1 MAGTLYGV
9 GVGPGDPDLMTLKA
23 VATLARVP
31 VIAYPQL
38 GDTPSFARS
47 IAAKH
52 LPDGKREI
60 VVRVPLGDD
69 AETRAAYDKAAS
81 EMARELDGG
90 HDVAALCEGDPF
102 LYGSFIYLWD
112 RLRDRFACEI
122 IPGVSSLMAAP
133 ARGQAVLATGQSALA
148 VVPGTLPDEALEP
161 HLERADSIAILKV
174 GRHLPRLTRLID
186 RLGLM
191 DHAHYVERATLDSE
205 RVMPLRDLAD
215 DTAPYFSIILI
226 ARHRESIR

>member
-52 LPDGKREI
+52 LSQNQREI
-60 VVRVPLGDD
+60 VVRVPLGDE
-69 AETRAAYDKAAS
+69 AKTREAYDKAAS
-81 EMARELDGG
+81 DMASELDGG

-161 HLERADSIAILKV
+161 HLTHADSIAILKV
-174 GRHLPRLTRLID
+174 GRHLPRLTQLID

-226 ARHRESIR
+226 ARHREAGR